1 MNTKVLRDIVHT
13 RAVIKEKLKNLK
25 LNQLDRENIL
35 EDTFQP
41 ITKPLKQIVE
51 KFNTSN
57 DIPTIS
63 STREY
68 DLKYIPLK
76 TDDND
81 DDNDENIENSYQEGK
96 RKRKYD
102 SNDRQK
108 SVNETITNNRN
119 ILNLNNQINLKRS
132 NQASTEIS
140 TKRLK
145 TSAIKKQIKLIKRKT
160 FNKREPPLMF
170 TSTNNQFIQSKEPP
184 TNEIETNA
192 IKKKIKRSNQQNA
205 EIPAKQMKMGAIKK
219 QIKYI
224 KRKLYSK
231 CLPPLVVPDNKR
243 KRKNLDM
250 FENFNV
256 LETKRTKAEH
266 FEFPGKRK
274 SISQLN
280 TNKKKPKLMTENE
293 INAKKLPLLNTLQ
306 NLMDNNLLDKVYGF
320 NIDANGDW
328 KYGKHVMKF
337 HKNNFIHIGNTKWKM
352 TPGLFQLMFHSRP
365 QHYTKYD
372 LAKYKKI
379 LINSNAHKRHYESGG
394 QVKGTKAYK
403 YKKIIKRLTNTN
415 SNIVM
420 TGSGLTLKT
429 LNINKPNYI
438 YWDNPNEL
446 VDRLRL
452 LISSQSVGH
461 NNHNNEIISIVE
473 ELREA
478 NIIE

>member
-81 DDNDENIENSYQEGK
+81 DDNDENIENSYQEGE

-108 SVNETITNNRN
+108 SVNETISNNRN
-119 ILNLNNQINLKRS
+119 ILNVNNQINLKRS

-184 TNEIETNA
+184 TNEIEPNA

-219 QIKYI
+219 
-224 KRKLYSK
+224 
-231 CLPPLVVPDNKR
+231 N
-243 KRKNLDM
+243 
-250 FENFNV
+250 
-256 LETKRTKAEH
+256 
-266 FEFPGKRK
+266 
-274 SISQLN
+274 
-280 TNKKKPKLMTENE
+280 
-293 INAKKLPLLNTLQ
+293 
-306 NLMDNNLLDKVYGF
+306 
-320 NIDANGDW
+320 
-328 KYGKHVMKF
+328 
-337 HKNNFIHIGNTKWKM
+337 
-352 TPGLFQLMFHSRP
+352 
-365 QHYTKYD
+365 
-372 LAKYKKI
+372 
-379 LINSNAHKRHYESGG
+379 
-394 QVKGTKAYK
+394 
-403 YKKIIKRLTNTN
+403 
-415 SNIVM
+415 
-420 TGSGLTLKT
+420 
-429 LNINKPNYI
+429 
-438 YWDNPNEL
+438 
-446 VDRLRL
+446 
-452 LISSQSVGH
+452 
-461 NNHNNEIISIVE
+461 
-473 ELREA
+473 
-478 NIIE
+478 